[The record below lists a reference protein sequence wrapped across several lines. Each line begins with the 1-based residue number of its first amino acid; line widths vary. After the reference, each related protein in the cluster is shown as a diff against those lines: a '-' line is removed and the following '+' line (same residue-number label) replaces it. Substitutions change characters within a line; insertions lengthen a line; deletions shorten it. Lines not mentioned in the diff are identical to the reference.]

1 MDSLTTYLGTPQG
14 LIVLIGVT
22 FATGWALFS
31 ADNRVEERR
40 RRAADVARKLSELG
54 FKKLPLIFTDYSI
67 GDYSGMLRGVHELH
81 DILADPAQRQA
92 ELETVFELL
101 IREKL
106 RDPDKLKVLQK
117 LVETAQQAFASGDPL
132 KSSPE
137 LAKQLMDVVKSGAIG
152 GRLMTLHDSPLVPS
166 LPNLNLLEKLAARL
180 FAKEDSPVAAPQATA
195 T

>member
-1 MDSLTTYLGTPQG
+1 MDSLTAFLGTTPG
-14 LIVLIGVT
+14 LITVIGAT
-22 FATGWALFS
+22 FAIGWALFS

-54 FKKLPLIFTDYSI
+54 FKKLPLVFTDYSI
-67 GDYSGMLRGVHELH
+67 GDYSGMLRGIHELH

-106 RDPDKLKVLQK
+106 RDPDKLKVVQK
-117 LVETAQQAFASGDPL
+117 LVDTAQQAFASGDPL
-132 KSSPE
+132 KASQE
-137 LAKQLMDVVKSGAIG
+137 LASQLMDVVKSGVIG
-152 GRLMTLHDSPLVPS
+152 NRLMSMQNSPLVPH
-166 LPNLNLLEKLAARL
+166 LPNLSLLEKLIGRL
-180 FAKEDSPVAAPQATA
+180 FSKEEPPVASPQSTA